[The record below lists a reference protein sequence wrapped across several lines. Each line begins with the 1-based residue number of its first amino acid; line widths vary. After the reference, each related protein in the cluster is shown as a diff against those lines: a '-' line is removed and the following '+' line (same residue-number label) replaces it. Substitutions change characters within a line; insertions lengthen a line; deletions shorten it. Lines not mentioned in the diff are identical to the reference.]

1 MIGWI
6 FKPFDQDIS
15 YKKLT
20 GLWLFFFIT
29 GVALKTLLTPLSPS
43 FIETEEHIASTFCT
57 PLNMLE
63 VGVAF
68 FTETV
73 IFFLLPYKLKGKKGA
88 MIGIIV
94 WIGLHLLS
102 KDIPVVLYITLMG
115 YFYYRCLE
123 IGRWEAIMVFHFI
136 PNFFGILSCL

>member
-1 MIGWI
+1 MLDFIY
-6 FKPFDQDIS
+6 KPFDQDIS

-20 GLWLFFFIT
+20 GLWLFFFMA
-29 GVALKTLLTPLSPS
+29 GVTIKTLLTPLSPS
-43 FIETEEHIASTFCT
+43 FIEIEEHIVSTFCS

-63 VGVAF
+63 TGVAF
-68 FTETV
+68 LTETV

-88 MIGIIV
+88 MVGILV

-102 KDIPVVLYITLMG
+102 KDIPIALYISLMG

-123 IGRWEAIMVFHFI
+123 IGRWKAIIVFHFI
-136 PNFFGILSCL
+136 PNLLGILSCL

>member
-1 MIGWI
+1 MLDWI
-6 FKPFDQDIS
+6 LKPFDQDIS

-20 GLWLFFFIT
+20 GLWLFFFII
-29 GVALKTLLTPLSPS
+29 GVTLMTLLTPLSPS
-43 FIETEEHIASTFCT
+43 FIKIEEYIVSTFCT

-63 VGVAF
+63 VTVAF

-88 MIGIIV
+88 MVGILV

-102 KDIPVVLYITLMG
+102 KNIPIAIYISLMG

-123 IGRWEAIMVFHFI
+123 IGRWKAIMVFHFI
-136 PNFFGILSCL
+136 PNLLGILSCF

>member
-1 MIGWI
+1 MLDWI
-6 FKPFDQDIS
+6 YKPFDQDIS

-20 GLWLFFFIT
+20 GLWLFFFVT
-29 GVALKTLLTPLSPS
+29 GIAIKTLLTPLSPS
-43 FIETEEHIASTFCT
+43 FIETEEFIVSTFCS

-63 VGVAF
+63 AGVAF
-68 FTETV
+68 LTETV

-88 MIGIIV
+88 MVGITI

-102 KDIPVVLYITLMG
+102 KDIPIALYISLMG

-123 IGRWEAIMVFHFI
+123 IGRWKAIMVFHFI
-136 PNFFGILSCL
+136 PNLLGILSCF

>member
-1 MIGWI
+1 MLDWI
-6 FKPFDQDIS
+6 HKPFDQDIS

-29 GVALKTLLTPLSPS
+29 GVALQTLLTPLSPS
-43 FIETEEHIASTFCT
+43 FIKTEELIVSTFCT
-57 PLNMLE
+57 PMNILE
-63 VGVAF
+63 TGIAF

-88 MIGIIV
+88 MVGILA
-94 WIGLHLLS
+94 WIGLHLIS
-102 KDIPVVLYITLMG
+102 KNIPITLYISLMG

-123 IGRWEAIMVFHFI
+123 IGRWKAIMFFHFI
-136 PNFFGILSCL
+136 PNFIGILSCL

>member
-1 MIGWI
+1 MLDWVY
-6 FKPFDQDIS
+6 KPFDQKIS

-20 GLWLFFFIT
+20 GIWLFFFIT
-29 GVALKTLLTPLSPS
+29 GIGIKTLLTPLSPS
-43 FIETEEHIASTFCT
+43 FIETEENIVSTFCT
-57 PLNMLE
+57 PWNMLE

-68 FTETV
+68 LTETM

-88 MIGIIV
+88 MVGIIA

-102 KDIPVVLYITLMG
+102 KDIPIAIYISLMG

-123 IGRWEAIMVFHFI
+123 IGRWKAIMVFHFI
-136 PNFFGILSCL
+136 PNFLGLLSCI